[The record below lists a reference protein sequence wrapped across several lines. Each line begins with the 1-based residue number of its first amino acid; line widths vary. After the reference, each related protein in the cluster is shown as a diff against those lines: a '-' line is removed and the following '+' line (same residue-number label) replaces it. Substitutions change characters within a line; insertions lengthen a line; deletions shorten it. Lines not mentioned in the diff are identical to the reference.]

1 MKKKSERLMRK
12 RTKRILMSLLKVFEE
27 EGVVEMIS
35 KAEDSEKAFY
45 YIRSRLRDEIEA
57 LKKDMVPS
65 TWNEVTPEEAK
76 QIVTICLMAG
86 VDDIDLIEDY
96 EILPQALACSD
107 GRIERAMYAY
117 LIKGKLFSRKET
129 QTLVKQ
135 FFG

>member
-1 MKKKSERLMRK
+1 MKKRTTEEKLRNLMCLFERER
-12 RTKRILMSLLKVFEE
+12 
-27 EGVVEMIS
+27 VVEMIS
-35 KAEDSEKAFY
+35 RAKDSEEAFN
-45 YIRSRLRDEIEA
+45 YIHYRIRDEISEI
-57 LKKDMVPS
+57 KKDMVPI